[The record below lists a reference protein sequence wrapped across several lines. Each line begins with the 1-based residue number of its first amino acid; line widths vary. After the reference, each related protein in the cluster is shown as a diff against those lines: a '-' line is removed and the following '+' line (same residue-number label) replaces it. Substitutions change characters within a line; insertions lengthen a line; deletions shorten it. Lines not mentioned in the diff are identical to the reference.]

1 MPVCLIWEKRQT
13 GRAGG
18 EGLLTTR
25 GVSPGFTNKSLEQDK
40 QHRHDLASREA
51 GPRLGGSPRRWGV
64 WGVLSPWES
73 PQPLPPF

>member
-40 QHRHDLASREA
+40 QHRHDLSSREA